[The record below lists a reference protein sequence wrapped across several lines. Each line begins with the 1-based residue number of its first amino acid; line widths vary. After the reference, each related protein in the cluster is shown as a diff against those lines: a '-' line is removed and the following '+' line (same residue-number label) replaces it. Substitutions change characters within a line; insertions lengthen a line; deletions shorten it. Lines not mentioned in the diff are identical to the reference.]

1 MQLQSLTIEFI
12 LLQISVA
19 FSPGLIIALVV
30 NEAVQKGKKNALQV
44 AYGAAA
50 GAIGI
55 TIITAAVI
63 TYIFSLI
70 PEILTFI
77 YIFGIIY
84 IVYKGIKTIQ
94 DKGDSPKVL
103 GSASFLSGFKI
114 NLANPKMWVFYLSV
128 LPLFITDES
137 NIFSSLI
144 FLGIVTIFINLFADI
159 SYALLSSYL
168 FNNSSTKVKR
178 YINVISGICLIG
190 IGIYLFF
197 SRFIWIFSRFNR
209 IIRFV
214 ILKKFWNCTYAT
226 QSGW

>member
-30 NEAVQKGKKNALQV
+30 NEAVQKGRKNALQV
-44 AYGAAA
+44 AYGAAT

-55 TIITAAVI
+55 TLVTAAVI

-103 GSASFLSGFKI
+103 DSASFLSGFKI

-144 FLGIVTIFINLFADI
+144 YLGIVTIFINLFADI

-168 FNNSSTKVKR
+168 FNNSTTKVKR
-178 YINVISGICLIG
+178 YINIISGVCLIG

-197 SRFIWIFSRFNR
+197 SRFI
-209 IIRFV
+209 
-214 ILKKFWNCTYAT
+214 
-226 QSGW
+226 

>member
-1 MQLQSLTIEFI
+1 MQLQSLTVEFI

-30 NEAVQKGKKNALQV
+30 NEAVQKGRKNALQV
-44 AYGAAA
+44 AYGAAT

-55 TIITAAVI
+55 TLITAAVI

-94 DKGDSPKVL
+94 DKGDSPEVL
-103 GSASFLSGFKI
+103 VSASYMSGLKI

-144 FLGIVTIFINLFADI
+144 YLGIVTIFINLFADI

-168 FNNSSTKVKR
+168 FNNSSTKIKR
-178 YINVISGICLIG
+178 YINIFSGICLIG

-197 SRFIWIFSRFNR
+197 SRFI
-209 IIRFV
+209 
-214 ILKKFWNCTYAT
+214 
-226 QSGW
+226 

>member
-1 MQLQSLTIEFI
+1 VQLQSLTIEFI

-30 NEAVQKGKKNALQV
+30 NEAVQKGRKNALQV

-55 TIITAAVI
+55 TIITAGVI

-94 DKGDSPKVL
+94 DKGDSLKVL
-103 GSASFLSGFKI
+103 GSSSFLSGFKI

-128 LPLFITDES
+128 MPLFITDES

-168 FNNSSTKVKR
+168 FNNSTTKVKR
-178 YINVISGICLIG
+178 YINIISGVCLIG

-197 SRFIWIFSRFNR
+197 SRFI
-209 IIRFV
+209 
-214 ILKKFWNCTYAT
+214 
-226 QSGW
+226 

>member
-30 NEAVQKGKKNALQV
+30 NEAVQKGRKNALQV
-44 AYGAAA
+44 AYGAAT

-144 FLGIVTIFINLFADI
+144 YLGIVTIFINLFADI
-159 SYALLSSYL
+159 SYAFVSSYL
-168 FNNSSTKVKR
+168 FNNSTTKVKR
-178 YINVISGICLIG
+178 YINIISGLCLIG

-197 SRFIWIFSRFNR
+197 SRFI
-209 IIRFV
+209 
-214 ILKKFWNCTYAT
+214 
-226 QSGW
+226 

>member
-1 MQLQSLTIEFI
+1 VQLQSLTIEFI

-30 NEAVQKGKKNALQV
+30 NEAVQKGRKNALQV

-55 TIITAAVI
+55 TIITAGII

-94 DKGDSPKVL
+94 DKSDSLKVL

-168 FNNSSTKVKR
+168 FNNSTTKVKR
-178 YINVISGICLIG
+178 YINIISGVCLIG

-197 SRFIWIFSRFNR
+197 SRFI
-209 IIRFV
+209 
-214 ILKKFWNCTYAT
+214 
-226 QSGW
+226 

>member
-159 SYALLSSYL
+159 SYAILSSYL

-197 SRFIWIFSRFNR
+197 SRFI
-209 IIRFV
+209 
-214 ILKKFWNCTYAT
+214 
-226 QSGW
+226 

>member
-30 NEAVQKGKKNALQV
+30 NEAVQKGRKNALQV

-50 GAIGI
+50 GAVGI

-84 IVYKGIKTIQ
+84 IVYKGIKTVQ

-144 FLGIVTIFINLFADI
+144 YLGIVTIFINLFADI
-159 SYALLSSYL
+159 SYALVSSYL
-168 FNNSSTKVKR
+168 FNNPTTKVKR
-178 YINVISGICLIG
+178 YINIISGLCLIG

-197 SRFIWIFSRFNR
+197 SRFI
-209 IIRFV
+209 
-214 ILKKFWNCTYAT
+214 
-226 QSGW
+226 

>member
-30 NEAVQKGKKNALQV
+30 NEAVQKGRKNALQV

-55 TIITAAVI
+55 TIITAGVI

-94 DKGDSPKVL
+94 DKGDGPKVL

-128 LPLFITDES
+128 LPLFMTDES
-137 NIFSSLI
+137 SIFSSLI
-144 FLGIVTIFINLFADI
+144 YLGIVTIFINLFADI

-168 FNNSSTKVKR
+168 FNNSSTKIKR
-178 YINVISGICLIG
+178 YINIFSGICLIG

-197 SRFIWIFSRFNR
+197 SRFI
-209 IIRFV
+209 
-214 ILKKFWNCTYAT
+214 
-226 QSGW
+226 

>member
-30 NEAVQKGKKNALQV
+30 NEAVQKGRKNALQV

-50 GAIGI
+50 GAVGI

-84 IVYKGIKTIQ
+84 IIYKGIKTIQ
-94 DKGDSPKVL
+94 DKGESPKVL

-144 FLGIVTIFINLFADI
+144 YLGIVTIFINLFADI

-168 FNNSSTKVKR
+168 FNNSSTKIKR
-178 YINVISGICLIG
+178 YINIFSGICLIG

-197 SRFIWIFSRFNR
+197 SRFI
-209 IIRFV
+209 
-214 ILKKFWNCTYAT
+214 
-226 QSGW
+226 

>member
-30 NEAVQKGKKNALQV
+30 NEAVQKGRKNALQV
-44 AYGAAA
+44 AYGAAS

-94 DKGDSPKVL
+94 DKGESPKVL

-144 FLGIVTIFINLFADI
+144 YLGIVTIFINLFADI

-168 FNNSSTKVKR
+168 FNNSSTKIKR
-178 YINVISGICLIG
+178 YINIFSGICLIG

-197 SRFIWIFSRFNR
+197 SRFI
-209 IIRFV
+209 
-214 ILKKFWNCTYAT
+214 
-226 QSGW
+226 

>member
-30 NEAVQKGKKNALQV
+30 NEAVQKGRKNALQV
-44 AYGAAA
+44 AYGAAS

-137 NIFSSLI
+137 SIFSSLI
-144 FLGIVTIFINLFADI
+144 YLGIVTIFINLFADI
-159 SYALLSSYL
+159 SYAFVSSYL
-168 FNNSSTKVKR
+168 FNNSTTKVKR
-178 YINVISGICLIG
+178 YINIISGLCLIG

-197 SRFIWIFSRFNR
+197 SRFI
-209 IIRFV
+209 
-214 ILKKFWNCTYAT
+214 
-226 QSGW
+226 

>member
-30 NEAVQKGKKNALQV
+30 NEAVQKGRRNALQV
-44 AYGAAA
+44 AYGAAS

-94 DKGDSPKVL
+94 DKGDSPEVL
-103 GSASFLSGFKI
+103 GSASFMSGFKI

-144 FLGIVTIFINLFADI
+144 YLGIVTIFINLFADI

-168 FNNSSTKVKR
+168 FNNSTTKVKR
-178 YINVISGICLIG
+178 YINIISGLCLIG

-197 SRFIWIFSRFNR
+197 SRFI
-209 IIRFV
+209 
-214 ILKKFWNCTYAT
+214 
-226 QSGW
+226 

>member
-1 MQLQSLTIEFI
+1 MQIPQLTIEFV

-30 NEAVQKGKKNALQV
+30 NESVQKGRINGLQV
-44 AYGAAA
+44 AYGAAT

-55 TIITAAVI
+55 TVITATVI

-84 IVYKGIKTIQ
+84 IVYKGIKTLL
-94 DKGDSPKVL
+94 DEGYDPTTL
-103 GSASFLSGFKI
+103 HSASFISGLKI

-128 LPLFITDES
+128 LPLFVEDET

-144 FLGIVTIFINLFADI
+144 FLGVITILINLFADI
-159 SYALLSSYL
+159 SYALLSSFL
-168 FNNSSTKVKR
+168 FNNSSLKVKR
-178 YINVISGICLIG
+178 YINIISGVCLIG
-190 IGIYLFF
+190 VGIYLLF
-197 SRFIWIFSRFNR
+197 SRF
-209 IIRFV
+209 V
-214 ILKKFWNCTYAT
+214 
-226 QSGW
+226 

>member
-30 NEAVQKGKKNALQV
+30 NEAVQKGRRNALQV
-44 AYGAAA
+44 AYGAAS

-144 FLGIVTIFINLFADI
+144 YLGIVTIFINLFADI

-168 FNNSSTKVKR
+168 FNNSTTKVKR
-178 YINVISGICLIG
+178 YINMISGLCLVG

-197 SRFIWIFSRFNR
+197 SRFI
-209 IIRFV
+209 
-214 ILKKFWNCTYAT
+214 
-226 QSGW
+226 

>member
-30 NEAVQKGKKNALQV
+30 NEAVQKGRKNALQV

-84 IVYKGIKTIQ
+84 IIYKGIKTIQ
-94 DKGDSPKVL
+94 DKGDGPKVL

-144 FLGIVTIFINLFADI
+144 YLGIVTIFINLFADI

-168 FNNSSTKVKR
+168 FNNSTTKVKR
-178 YINVISGICLIG
+178 YINMISGLCLVG

-197 SRFIWIFSRFNR
+197 SRFI
-209 IIRFV
+209 
-214 ILKKFWNCTYAT
+214 
-226 QSGW
+226 

>member
-30 NEAVQKGKKNALQV
+30 NEAVQKGRKNALQV
-44 AYGAAA
+44 AYGAAT

-55 TIITAAVI
+55 TLITAAVI
-63 TYIFSLI
+63 SYIFSLI

-94 DKGDSPKVL
+94 DKGDSPEVL
-103 GSASFLSGFKI
+103 GSASFMSGFKI

-144 FLGIVTIFINLFADI
+144 YLGIVTIFINLFADI

-168 FNNSSTKVKR
+168 FNNSSTKIKR
-178 YINVISGICLIG
+178 YINIFSGICLIG

-197 SRFIWIFSRFNR
+197 SRFI
-209 IIRFV
+209 
-214 ILKKFWNCTYAT
+214 
-226 QSGW
+226 

>member
-30 NEAVQKGKKNALQV
+30 NEAVQKGRKNALQV

-55 TIITAAVI
+55 TLITAAVI

-84 IVYKGIKTIQ
+84 IVYKGIKTVQ

-144 FLGIVTIFINLFADI
+144 YLGIVTIFINLFADI

-168 FNNSSTKVKR
+168 FNNSSTKIKR
-178 YINVISGICLIG
+178 YINIFSGVCLIG

-197 SRFIWIFSRFNR
+197 SRFI
-209 IIRFV
+209 
-214 ILKKFWNCTYAT
+214 
-226 QSGW
+226 

>member
-30 NEAVQKGKKNALQV
+30 NEAVQKGRKNALQV
-44 AYGAAA
+44 AYGAAT

-55 TIITAAVI
+55 TLITAAVI

-84 IVYKGIKTIQ
+84 IIYKGIKTIQ
-94 DKGDSPKVL
+94 DKGDSPEVL
-103 GSASFLSGFKI
+103 GSASFMSGFKI

-144 FLGIVTIFINLFADI
+144 YLGIVTIFINLFADI

-168 FNNSSTKVKR
+168 LNNSSTKIKR
-178 YINVISGICLIG
+178 YINIFSGVCLIG

-197 SRFIWIFSRFNR
+197 SRFI
-209 IIRFV
+209 
-214 ILKKFWNCTYAT
+214 
-226 QSGW
+226 

>member
-30 NEAVQKGKKNALQV
+30 NEAVQKGRKNALQV
-44 AYGAAA
+44 AYGAAT

-55 TIITAAVI
+55 TLITAAVI

-94 DKGDSPKVL
+94 DKGESPKVL

-144 FLGIVTIFINLFADI
+144 YLGIVTIFINLFADI

-168 FNNSSTKVKR
+168 FNNSSTKIKR
-178 YINVISGICLIG
+178 YINIFSGVCLIG

-197 SRFIWIFSRFNR
+197 SRFI
-209 IIRFV
+209 
-214 ILKKFWNCTYAT
+214 
-226 QSGW
+226 

>member
-30 NEAVQKGKKNALQV
+30 NEAVQKGRKNGLQV
-44 AYGAAA
+44 AYGAAT

-55 TIITAAVI
+55 TIITAGVI

-144 FLGIVTIFINLFADI
+144 YLGIVTIFINLFADI

-168 FNNSSTKVKR
+168 FNNSSTKIKR
-178 YINVISGICLIG
+178 YINIFSGVCLIG

-197 SRFIWIFSRFNR
+197 SRFI
-209 IIRFV
+209 
-214 ILKKFWNCTYAT
+214 
-226 QSGW
+226 

>member
-30 NEAVQKGKKNALQV
+30 NEAVQKGRKNALQV
-44 AYGAAA
+44 AYGAAT

-55 TIITAAVI
+55 TLITAAVI

-94 DKGDSPKVL
+94 DKGDSPEVL
-103 GSASFLSGFKI
+103 GSASFMSGFKI

-144 FLGIVTIFINLFADI
+144 YLGIVTIFINLFADI

-168 FNNSSTKVKR
+168 FNNSSTKIKR
-178 YINVISGICLIG
+178 YINVISGFCLMG

-197 SRFIWIFSRFNR
+197 SRFI
-209 IIRFV
+209 
-214 ILKKFWNCTYAT
+214 
-226 QSGW
+226 

>member
-30 NEAVQKGKKNALQV
+30 NEAVQKGRKNALQV

-55 TIITAAVI
+55 TIITAGVI

-77 YIFGIIY
+77 YIVGIIY

-144 FLGIVTIFINLFADI
+144 YLGIVTIFINLFADI

-168 FNNSSTKVKR
+168 FNNSSTKIKR
-178 YINVISGICLIG
+178 YINILSGVCLIG

-197 SRFIWIFSRFNR
+197 SRFI
-209 IIRFV
+209 
-214 ILKKFWNCTYAT
+214 
-226 QSGW
+226 

>member
-12 LLQISVA
+12 LLQVSVA

-30 NEAVQKGKKNALQV
+30 NEAVQKGRRNALQV

-50 GAIGI
+50 GAVGI

-144 FLGIVTIFINLFADI
+144 YLGIVTIFINLFADI
-159 SYALLSSYL
+159 SYAFVSSYL
-168 FNNSSTKVKR
+168 FNNSTTKVKR
-178 YINVISGICLIG
+178 YINIISGLCLIG

-197 SRFIWIFSRFNR
+197 SRFI
-209 IIRFV
+209 
-214 ILKKFWNCTYAT
+214 
-226 QSGW
+226 

>member
-30 NEAVQKGKKNALQV
+30 NEAVQKGRKNALQV

-84 IVYKGIKTIQ
+84 IVYKGIKTLQ
-94 DKGDSPKVL
+94 DKGDSPEVL

-144 FLGIVTIFINLFADI
+144 YLGIVTIFINLFADI

-168 FNNSSTKVKR
+168 FNNSTTKVKR
-178 YINVISGICLIG
+178 YINMISGLCLVG

-197 SRFIWIFSRFNR
+197 SRFI
-209 IIRFV
+209 
-214 ILKKFWNCTYAT
+214 
-226 QSGW
+226 

>member
-1 MQLQSLTIEFI
+1 MQLQSLTVEFI

-30 NEAVQKGKKNALQV
+30 NEAVQKGRKNALQV
-44 AYGAAA
+44 AYGAAT

-55 TIITAAVI
+55 TLITAAVI

-84 IVYKGIKTIQ
+84 IIYKGIKTIQ
-94 DKGDSPKVL
+94 DKGDSPGVL
-103 GSASFLSGFKI
+103 GSASFMSGFKI

-144 FLGIVTIFINLFADI
+144 YLGIVTIFINLFADI

-168 FNNSSTKVKR
+168 FNNSSTKIKR
-178 YINVISGICLIG
+178 YVNIFSGVCLIG

-197 SRFIWIFSRFNR
+197 SRFI
-209 IIRFV
+209 
-214 ILKKFWNCTYAT
+214 
-226 QSGW
+226 

>member
-1 MQLQSLTIEFI
+1 MQLQSLTVEFI

-30 NEAVQKGKKNALQV
+30 NEAVQKGRKNALQV
-44 AYGAAA
+44 AYGAAT

-77 YIFGIIY
+77 YIFGMIYIIY
-84 IVYKGIKTIQ
+84 KGVKTLQ
-94 DKGDSPKVL
+94 DKGDSPEVL
-103 GSASFLSGFKI
+103 GSASFMSGFKI

-128 LPLFITDES
+128 LPLFITDEA

-144 FLGIVTIFINLFADI
+144 FLGIVTILINLFADI

-168 FNNSSTKVKR
+168 FNNSSTNVKR
-178 YINVISGICLIG
+178 YINITSGLCLIG

-197 SRFIWIFSRFNR
+197 SRFI
-209 IIRFV
+209 
-214 ILKKFWNCTYAT
+214 
-226 QSGW
+226 

>member
-30 NEAVQKGKKNALQV
+30 NEAVQKGRKNALQV

-77 YIFGIIY
+77 YIVGIIY

-103 GSASFLSGFKI
+103 SSASFMSGFKI

-144 FLGIVTIFINLFADI
+144 YLGIVTIFINLFADI

-168 FNNSSTKVKR
+168 FNNSTTKVKR
-178 YINVISGICLIG
+178 YINIISGLCLIG

-197 SRFIWIFSRFNR
+197 SRFI
-209 IIRFV
+209 
-214 ILKKFWNCTYAT
+214 
-226 QSGW
+226 

>member
-1 MQLQSLTIEFI
+1 MQLQSLTVEFI

-30 NEAVQKGKKNALQV
+30 NEAVQKGRKNALQV
-44 AYGAAA
+44 AYGAAT

-77 YIFGIIY
+77 YIFGMIYIIY
-84 IVYKGIKTIQ
+84 KGVKTLQ
-94 DKGDSPKVL
+94 DKEDSPEVL
-103 GSASFLSGFKI
+103 GSASFMSGFKI

-128 LPLFITDES
+128 LPLFITDEAYV
-137 NIFSSLI
+137 FSSLI
-144 FLGIVTIFINLFADI
+144 FLGIVTILINLFADI

-168 FNNSSTKVKR
+168 FNNSSTNVKR
-178 YINVISGICLIG
+178 YINIISGLCLIG

-197 SRFIWIFSRFNR
+197 SRFI
-209 IIRFV
+209 
-214 ILKKFWNCTYAT
+214 
-226 QSGW
+226 

>member
-30 NEAVQKGKKNALQV
+30 NEAVQKGRKNALQV

-55 TIITAAVI
+55 TIITAGVI

-103 GSASFLSGFKI
+103 SSASFMSGFKI

-137 NIFSSLI
+137 SIFSSLI
-144 FLGIVTIFINLFADI
+144 YLGIVTIFINLFADI

-168 FNNSSTKVKR
+168 FNNSSTKIKR
-178 YINVISGICLIG
+178 YINIFSGICLIG

-197 SRFIWIFSRFNR
+197 SRF
-209 IIRFV
+209 
-214 ILKKFWNCTYAT
+214 T
-226 QSGW
+226 

>member
-1 MQLQSLTIEFI
+1 VKLQSLTIEFI

-30 NEAVQKGKKNALQV
+30 NEAVQKGRKNALQV
-44 AYGAAA
+44 AYGAAT

-55 TIITAAVI
+55 TIITAGVI

-103 GSASFLSGFKI
+103 GSASFMSGFKI

-137 NIFSSLI
+137 SIFSSLI
-144 FLGIVTIFINLFADI
+144 YLGIVTIFINLFADI

-168 FNNSSTKVKR
+168 FNNSSTKIKR
-178 YINVISGICLIG
+178 YINIFSGVCLIG

-197 SRFIWIFSRFNR
+197 SRFI
-209 IIRFV
+209 
-214 ILKKFWNCTYAT
+214 
-226 QSGW
+226 

>member
-30 NEAVQKGKKNALQV
+30 NEAVQKGRKNALQV

-55 TIITAAVI
+55 TLITAAVI

-70 PEILTFI
+70 PEIPTFI

-84 IVYKGIKTIQ
+84 IVYKGIKTVQ

-144 FLGIVTIFINLFADI
+144 YLGIVTIFINLFADI

-168 FNNSSTKVKR
+168 FNNSTTKVKR
-178 YINVISGICLIG
+178 YINITSGVCLIG

-197 SRFIWIFSRFNR
+197 SRFI
-209 IIRFV
+209 
-214 ILKKFWNCTYAT
+214 
-226 QSGW
+226 

>member
-30 NEAVQKGKKNALQV
+30 NEAVQKGRKNALQV

-70 PEILTFI
+70 PEVLTFI

-84 IVYKGIKTIQ
+84 IVYKGIKTLQ

-144 FLGIVTIFINLFADI
+144 YLGIVTIFINLFADI
-159 SYALLSSYL
+159 SYAFVSSYL
-168 FNNSSTKVKR
+168 FNNSTTKVKR
-178 YINVISGICLIG
+178 YINIISGLCLIG

-197 SRFIWIFSRFNR
+197 SRFI
-209 IIRFV
+209 
-214 ILKKFWNCTYAT
+214 
-226 QSGW
+226 

>member
-1 MQLQSLTIEFI
+1 VQLQSLTIEFI

-30 NEAVQKGKKNALQV
+30 NEAVQKGRKNALQV

-84 IVYKGIKTIQ
+84 IVYKGIKTVQ

-144 FLGIVTIFINLFADI
+144 YLGIVTIFINLFADI
-159 SYALLSSYL
+159 SYAFVSSYL
-168 FNNSSTKVKR
+168 FNNSTTKVKR
-178 YINVISGICLIG
+178 YINIISGLCLIG

-197 SRFIWIFSRFNR
+197 SRFI
-209 IIRFV
+209 
-214 ILKKFWNCTYAT
+214 
-226 QSGW
+226 

>member
-30 NEAVQKGKKNALQV
+30 NEAVQKGRKNALQV

-55 TIITAAVI
+55 TLITAAVI
-63 TYIFSLI
+63 SYIFSLI

-94 DKGDSPKVL
+94 DKGDSPEVL
-103 GSASFLSGFKI
+103 GSASFMSGFKI

-137 NIFSSLI
+137 SIFSSLI
-144 FLGIVTIFINLFADI
+144 YLGIVTIFINLFADI

-168 FNNSSTKVKR
+168 FNNSSTKIKR
-178 YINVISGICLIG
+178 YINIFSGICLIG

-197 SRFIWIFSRFNR
+197 SRFI
-209 IIRFV
+209 
-214 ILKKFWNCTYAT
+214 
-226 QSGW
+226 

>member
-30 NEAVQKGKKNALQV
+30 NEAVQKGRKNALQV
-44 AYGAAA
+44 AYGAAT

-77 YIFGIIY
+77 YIFGMIYIIY
-84 IVYKGIKTIQ
+84 KGVKTLQ
-94 DKGDSPKVL
+94 DKGNSPEVL
-103 GSASFLSGFKI
+103 DSASFMSGFKI

-128 LPLFITDES
+128 LPLFITDEA

-144 FLGIVTIFINLFADI
+144 FLGIVTILINLFADI

-168 FNNSSTKVKR
+168 FNNSSTNVKR
-178 YINVISGICLIG
+178 YINIISGLCLIG

-197 SRFIWIFSRFNR
+197 SRFI
-209 IIRFV
+209 
-214 ILKKFWNCTYAT
+214 
-226 QSGW
+226 